1 MRLTVGPLPPAV
13 YWRRRAVVLG
23 GLLLALLLTFQ
34 ACNVSR
40 AGSDGDAD
48 RAAAPTQ
55 TPSPTPAPTPTL
67 LTPRTGA
74 PPTPSREARE
84 DRAEPSAG
92 GEAGNED
99 DDEPAAPEQPAAP
112 EDGTCADEQL
122 RITAESEQTTFQ
134 RGQYMTFTIKIK
146 NVSDRTCRAD
156 VGADVQELRLVAGDG
171 DTKVWSS
178 DDCGAATGND
188 VREFVPGFERAYFVT
203 WNGRS
208 SSACAANAADGPV
221 PAHGK
226 YQLVGRLGDNLSDP
240 LVLTLT

>member
-13 YWRRRAVVLG
+13 YWRRRVIVLG
-23 GLLLALLLTFQ
+23 GLLLALFLVLQ
-34 ACNVSR
+34 ACNASR
-40 AGSDGDAD
+40 AGSNGDRD
-48 RAAAPTQ
+48 DAAAPTHS
-55 TPSPTPAPTPTL
+55 PSPTPAATPTL

-74 PPTPSREARE
+74 PPTPSREARK
-84 DRAEPSAG
+84 DRAEPSASR
-92 GEAGNED
+92 AADED
-99 DDEPAAPEQPAAP
+99 DDEPAAPEQSAAP
-112 EDGTCADEQL
+112 ADGTCADEQL

-134 RGQYMTFTIKIK
+134 RGQYMSFTIKIK

-156 VGADVQELRLVAGDG
+156 VGADVQELRLVANDG
-171 DTKVWSS
+171 ETRVWSS
-178 DDCGAATGND
+178 DDCGTATGND

-208 SSACAANAADGPV
+208 SSDCAAGAADGPV

-226 YQLVGRLGDNLSDP
+226 YQLVGRLGDTYSDP